1 MDSAGTLEAFVLLLA
16 FVAALYASVGHG
28 GASGY
33 LAVMAL
39 FGVGATVMRPSAL
52 VLNVLVSM
60 IATLTFALA
69 GQVRWRM
76 LLPFIV
82 TSVPMAFLGGTRTL
96 PDGIFRMVVAIVLVC
111 VAVRLFIPSLPR
123 PARALPLP
131 FAIVIG
137 AVIGALSGLVGVGG
151 GIFLTPLL
159 ILGGWSTPREAAAL
173 SAPFIL
179 VNSIAGLGGMMTQGI
194 QLPPWMWWACG
205 AVVIS
210 GWIGAQWSVRGA
222 SQRTLRLLLGLIILL
237 ASVKFALV

>member
-96 PDGIFRMVVAIVLVC
+96 PDGIFRMVVAIVLMC
-111 VAVRLFIPSLPR
+111 VALGVWTSFNQRSTSTG
-123 PARALPLP
+123 PARA
-131 FAIVIG
+131 A
-137 AVIGALSGLVGVGG
+137 
-151 GIFLTPLL
+151 
-159 ILGGWSTPREAAAL
+159 WR
-173 SAPFIL
+173 
-179 VNSIAGLGGMMTQGI
+179 
-194 QLPPWMWWACG
+194 
-205 AVVIS
+205 
-210 GWIGAQWSVRGA
+210 
-222 SQRTLRLLLGLIILL
+222 
-237 ASVKFALV
+237 